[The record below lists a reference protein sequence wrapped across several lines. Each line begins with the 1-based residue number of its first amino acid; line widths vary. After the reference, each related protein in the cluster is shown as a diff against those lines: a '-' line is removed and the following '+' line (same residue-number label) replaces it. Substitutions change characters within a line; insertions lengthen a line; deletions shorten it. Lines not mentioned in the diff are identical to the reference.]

1 MFIPKMFKIMLAAL
15 LLTIPH
21 AKSFAKSFSKS
32 ASKKLTGTRSP
43 DFPLSMSSPLDYLG
57 PSTLTPFSLSP
68 LDDVRQMMRS
78 FNMLPSSLSTV
89 NSMPMDVKETEHAF
103 EVMLDLPGVKKE
115 DIHINVNDDCLTI
128 SAERTATKKEENEN
142 IKRTERYHGR
152 WTRTFPLPDN
162 VDENL
167 IEAKNDNGVLTIT
180 LPKTEKEMKSLKK
193 VEVK

>member
-1 MFIPKMFKIMLAAL
+1 MKMFKIMLAAL

-21 AKSFAKSFSKS
+21 SKSFAKSFSRS
-32 ASKKLTGTRSP
+32 ASKKITGSKSH
-43 DFPLSMSSPLDYLG
+43 DFPLSMSSSPLDYLG

-78 FNMLPSSLSTV
+78 LNMLPSSLSTV

-103 EVMLDLPGVKKE
+103 EVLLDLPGVKKE
-115 DIHINVNDDCLTI
+115 DIHINVNEDSLTI
-128 SAERTATKKEENEN
+128 TAERSSSKKEENEN

-152 WTRTFPLPDN
+152 WTRTFPLPEN
-162 VDENL
+162 VDENH
-167 IEAKNDNGVLTIT
+167 IQATNDNGVLTIT